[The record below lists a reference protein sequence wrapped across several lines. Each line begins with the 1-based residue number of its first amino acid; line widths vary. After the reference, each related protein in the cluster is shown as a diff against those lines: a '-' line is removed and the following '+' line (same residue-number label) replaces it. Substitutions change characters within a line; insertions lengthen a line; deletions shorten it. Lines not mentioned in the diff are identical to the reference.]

1 MKLEVNKQ
9 SSICVNDCIF
19 FDPLDIDE
27 NKKAKYIFITHPH
40 WDHFSVKDINKI
52 LTKET
57 IIICPRTM
65 EKDVVNFDNKIVL
78 VEPEK
83 NYELPDLN
91 FSTFYSYNIGKQYHP
106 KENKWVGYS
115 VEIENKIVVVTG
127 DSDNTPELRKLKA
140 DILFLPIGGKFT
152 MNVKEAIDLTNTIN
166 PKKVVPT
173 HYGEIVGNN
182 EMGKEFF
189 SLLNKDIDCEIL
201 L

>member
-1 MKLEVNKQ
+1 M
-9 SSICVNDCIF
+9 
-19 FDPLDIDE
+19 
-27 NKKAKYIFITHPH
+27 
-40 WDHFSVKDINKI
+40 
-52 LTKET
+52 
-57 IIICPRTM
+57 
-65 EKDVVNFDNKIVL
+65 
-78 VEPEK
+78 
-83 NYELPDLN
+83 
-91 FSTFYSYNIGKQYHP
+91 
-106 KENKWVGYS
+106 GYS